1 MLRLTAILCASMFV
15 TLLLAGED
23 RGQLRPGL
31 AQAVAQGQEIVVLE
45 RRRAAPAEPAP
56 EAPDTILEAAAED
69 SPVVSAAYAPPPP
82 APAAPASASEPVA
95 AAEPA
100 PAPAPIFT
108 LSALPSLGGDRVVA
122 DAPLPAAEAPAPAA
136 DGAPDGAEVWYVTAS
151 SVNVREAPSTE
162 AGVLDRLSSGE
173 AVTVV
178 GQPDGEWVQ
187 IVIEGD
193 GIQGY
198 VAARFLSPDAP

>member
-1 MLRLTAILCASMFV
+1 MLRLTVILCASMFV

-45 RRRAAPAEPAP
+45 RRRAAPVEPAP
-56 EAPDTILEAAAED
+56 AESAPKTILEAAAED

-136 DGAPDGAEVWYVTAS
+136 DGAEVWYVTAS

-162 AGVLDRLSSGE
+162 AGVVDRLSSGE